1 MSWSLRGLD
10 VFFVLPLL
18 LLLILCR
25 PIPLIAVDVDGGE
38 GTRNFPGKLAVG
50 DIVHVATGEKVS
62 FSQLMDFIEE
72 TRIVYVGEVHTN
84 AESHEVQLQL
94 LREFYD
100 KYGDDV
106 AIGME
111 MFKRPY
117 QAVLDRWSRGEIT
130 EEELL
135 EGSRW
140 EQEWGY
146 DYDLY
151 NDILDFARKKKIPII
166 ALSVSKEL
174 QKKVSRGGLDGLSY
188 SDRRKLPAIDTSD
201 KYHRRYLQKIF
212 KGHMDR
218 GGDFEKFYDVQ
229 CVWEDVMADSISRY
243 LLSPEGKD
251 KRFLAFLGDSHI
263 VYHFGVPKRV
273 FRSTHLPYATVYTYE
288 LMPEEPDDEDDDG
301 EKDKDEEHGLFLDD
315 IPLQPADFVRVIHP
329 ARRQEKRA
337 VLGVMVR
344 DIESDKVVIQDVL
357 KGSPAE
363 LAGLQVGDIVLSMD
377 GQRMKEVQDVILHLH
392 GKKLEEKCN
401 MEISR
406 EGRKQLVEVSF
417 FEFERG

>member
-1 MSWSLRGLD
+1 MD
-10 VFFVLPLL
+10 VFFVLPRLL
-18 LLLILCR
+18 LLMLCGL
-25 PIPLIAVDVDGGE
+25 IPLITVDVNGGE
-38 GTRNFPGKLAVG
+38 GTRNFPSNLAVG

-62 FSQLMDFIEE
+62 VSQLMDFIEE
-72 TRIVYVGEVHTN
+72 ARIVYVGEVHTN

-151 NDILDFARKKKIPII
+151 NDILDFARQKGIPII
-166 ALSVSKEL
+166 ALNVSKEL
-174 QKKVSRGGLDGLSY
+174 QKKVSRKGLDGLSS
-188 SDRRKLPAIDTSD
+188 SDRRKLPAIDTGD
-201 KYHRRYLQKIF
+201 KYHRRYLRKIF
-212 KGHMDR
+212 DSHMDK

-263 VYHFGVPKRV
+263 V
-273 FRSTHLPYATVYTYE
+273 
-288 LMPEEPDDEDDDG
+288 
-301 EKDKDEEHGLFLDD
+301 
-315 IPLQPADFVRVIHP
+315 
-329 ARRQEKRA
+329 
-337 VLGVMVR
+337 
-344 DIESDKVVIQDVL
+344 
-357 KGSPAE
+357 
-363 LAGLQVGDIVLSMD
+363 
-377 GQRMKEVQDVILHLH
+377 
-392 GKKLEEKCN
+392 
-401 MEISR
+401 
-406 EGRKQLVEVSF
+406 
-417 FEFERG
+417 